1 MRPVLL
7 LALSTLA
14 LAACDHS
21 SAGSATP
28 SGSAIS
34 PPSATPSAS
43 SPAPPASSAA
53 SSADPPADATPT
65 EGLGTPPHLP
75 DADLET
81 LEKGLKCSAAAAA
94 KPGPCKVLL
103 AMEHCAEWKAV
114 APSGDGRWIGHGFE
128 VKGAAMTD
136 VVTLLRSRKV
146 GENEV
151 KNWQLPIKISFS
163 TVPKD
168 AGPAFAQSDRAIN
181 AYERHDVP
189 PARNATV
196 DFVKQKTDWTGES
209 PAARTMGEM
218 VETMGDRPAYIC
230 QGPGQQIEMV
240 QQASADI
247 GLKSDGLY
255 AELWA
260 TSW

>member
-1 MRPVLL
+1 MRPSLL
-7 LALSTLA
+7 VALSALA

-21 SAGSATP
+21 STGSATP
-28 SGSAIS
+28 SGSAVTA
-34 PPSATPSAS
+34 PSATPPSSATAPSAS
-43 SPAPPASSAA
+43 AA
-53 SSADPPADATPT
+53 TTSADPPGDATPT

-75 DADLET
+75 DADLDT
-81 LEKGLKCSAAAAA
+81 LAKGLKCNAAAAA
-94 KPGPCKVLL
+94 KPGPCKVLQ
-103 AMEHCAEWKAV
+103 AMEHCQEWGAV
-114 APSGDGRWIGHGFE
+114 APSGDGRWIGHGYE
-128 VKGAAMTD
+128 VKGGATTD
-136 VVTLLRSRKV
+136 VVTLLRSHKV
-146 GENEV
+146 AQTEV
-151 KNWQLPIKISFS
+151 KPWQLPIKISFS
-163 TVPKD
+163 TIPST
-168 AGPAFAQSDRAIN
+168 AGPAFAQADRAIN

-189 PARNATV
+189 PARNAAV

-218 VETMGDRPAYIC
+218 VETMSERPTYIC
-230 QGPGQQIEMV
+230 QGAGQQIEIV